1 MQVRGWERIDAS
13 VYLQGKVKFERLKS
27 VVSESFVVNCYGFSG
42 EAVIG
47 SCCTHLQSGSFVW
60 KGRGRG
66 VGSPGLMMSWL
77 VWIRLVGCD

>member
-1 MQVRGWERIDAS
+1 VQVRGWERIDAS

-27 VVSESFVVNCYGFSG
+27 VVSESFVVSYYEFLD
-42 EAVIG
+42 EAVTVDY
-47 SCCTHLQSGSFVW
+47 CTHLQSGSFVW

-66 VGSPGLMMSWL
+66 VGSPGIMMSWL